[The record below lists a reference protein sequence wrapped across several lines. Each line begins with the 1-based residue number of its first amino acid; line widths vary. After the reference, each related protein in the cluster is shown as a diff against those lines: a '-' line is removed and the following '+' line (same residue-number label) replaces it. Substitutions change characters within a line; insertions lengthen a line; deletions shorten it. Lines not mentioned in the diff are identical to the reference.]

1 MTQKPVK
8 VRTPQAERTATM
20 RQRLSEAA
28 FEVIKEVG
36 YANFRT
42 SAVSKAAGVSQGAQ
56 LHHFPT
62 KDSLT
67 TAAMEYAYERAHG
80 NFLKNISGFSASDD
94 PLDAVIQDA
103 EDFFMSDHFM
113 VALDILMAGGKNT
126 ELRDEQVRL
135 AVASRASV
143 EESWVKKLI
152 ELGWQKDDAEMILSM
167 TFCLV
172 RGFAIKLLISH
183 SLSDLSPM
191 MTQWKS
197 MVALLKANR

>member
-1 MTQKPVK
+1 MTQKSVK
-8 VRTPQAERTATM
+8 TRTPQAERTATM

-80 NFLKNISGFSASDD
+80 KFLKNISSFSASGD

-103 EDFFMSDHFM
+103 EDFFMSDYFM
-113 VALDILMAGGKNT
+113 VALDILMAGGKNK

-135 AVASRASV
+135 AVTSRASV

-152 ELGWQKDDAEMILSM
+152 ELGWEKSEAEMILGM

-183 SLSDLSPM
+183 SRSDLSAM

-197 MVALLKANR
+197 MVAMLKAQA